1 MTDRPKVG
9 PEYPEYHGRM
19 GTHFKD
25 VLEIIRFIRSAMS
38 AFINSSMLEPSSYS

>member
-1 MTDRPKVG
+1 MTDLKLDLNILNI
-9 PEYPEYHGRM
+9 M
-19 GTHFKD
+19 GGWDPFWD